1 MSAADL
7 MAVLVANHYHYDFE
21 EPKRPRTTA

>member
-7 MAVLVANHYHYDFE
+7 MAVLLAEHRCYDFTD
-21 EPKRPRTTA
+21 PGRQATIT